1 MLELLRTDGFSKT
14 YFDII
19 KTLLVSQKVARLYLL
34 ALYGCRA
41 EGGGEQ
47 VVLCPGDKSGHV
59 TRKENVF
66 MGNFCLFF
74 CYFRCRDSG
83 HVAEYYFFS
92 TKSGCR

>member
-19 KTLLVSQKVARLYLL
+19 KTLLVSEKVARLYLL

-41 EGGGEQ
+41 GGGGEQ

-59 TRKENVF
+59 TRK
-66 MGNFCLFF
+66 
-74 CYFRCRDSG
+74 
-83 HVAEYYFFS
+83 
-92 TKSGCR
+92 